1 MSSFSVSSSRMSLFH
16 LLSWRTFFS
25 EDRILDLQFFYFS
38 SFKMFLFLVTSK
50 LSKEKS
56 TIHSNIFP
64 LCNAPFF
71 FGSVPDFFVI
81 SLKKKK
87 EICLSVDFVGLAL
100 GFNTHL
106 SPVGLFFLP
115 NLGSIQS
122 FLLQIV
128 FLHCILSESLTQMS
142 DILGLSYG
150 YLRLCS
156 FFSNIFLA
164 FVQIYGDFYG

>member
-87 EICLSVDFVGLAL
+87 VGTA
-100 GFNTHL
+100 
-106 SPVGLFFLP
+106 
-115 NLGSIQS
+115 
-122 FLLQIV
+122 
-128 FLHCILSESLTQMS
+128 ILSACIPVLAPEQTCRKGWCPGGLTDWMNEPGFLWVGTTLIYLCFFWVTEEPGMLQSMESQAT
-142 DILGLSYG
+142 
-150 YLRLCS
+150 
-156 FFSNIFLA
+156 
-164 FVQIYGDFYG
+164 